1 MAETNIELLMD
12 RGENL
17 NQLNDKAQGLL
28 DNAHEFDRDARKLR
42 NVMKWYK
49 NKQVLFTAGGCS
61 ALGTLMWFMW

>member
-1 MAETNIELLMD
+1 M
-12 RGENL
+12 